1 MQNHTDC
8 ICLTFLHC
16 VSSNVSSN
24 CLYERMYNHT
34 DCICL
39 TFPRCALSNVL
50 WEHLNI
56 WMKIHIGCTCVTPY
70 LGHSLPRYQ
79 QHRHS
84 FQATQNLEGFYPLF
98 LSEGWMSA
106 TWPHH
111 VCLGTDYWALT
122 GIDDDEKHNFSPKGK
137 VKVYCSPLLFAVLPK
152 KKRKWMIHHVM
163 CQGFNSWYPWTPC
176 AQGHLEFLRIFFS
189 RACLSVRIT
198 IPVERIRIGTEGGL
212 DLDRIG
218 HLLWWGWFSVKYCY
232 FEIELHFCKI

>member
-1 MQNHTDC
+1 MQAERRCQSSWLLFYLAVKGLHSSRYKILTWGQWNVTFWAGICFPIFHC
-8 ICLTFLHC
+8 ICSTFLHC

-24 CLYERMYNHT
+24 CLHKRMYNHT

-122 GIDDDEKHNFSPKGK
+122 GIDDDEKHKFSPKRK
-137 VKVYCSPLLFAVLPK
+137 VKVYCSSLLSAVLQK
-152 KKRKWMIHHVM
+152 KKRKWIIHHVP
-163 CQGFNSWYPWTPC
+163 G
-176 AQGHLEFLRIFFS
+176 I
-189 RACLSVRIT
+189 
-198 IPVERIRIGTEGGL
+198 
-212 DLDRIG
+212 
-218 HLLWWGWFSVKYCY
+218 
-232 FEIELHFCKI
+232 